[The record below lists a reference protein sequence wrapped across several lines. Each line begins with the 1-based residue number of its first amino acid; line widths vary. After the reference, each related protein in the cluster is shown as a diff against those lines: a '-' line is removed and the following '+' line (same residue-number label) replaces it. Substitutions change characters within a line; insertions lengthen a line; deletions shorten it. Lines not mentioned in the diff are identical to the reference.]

1 MDSNIDESRLV
12 FVKSE
17 DQFTEN
23 GSVTIQKVQI
33 MKKMRIRKIR

>member
-33 MKKMRIRKIR
+33 MIKMRIRKIR